1 MKIQEYLE
9 TKHVAFEEREH
20 VPAYTAQEV
29 AAQEHV
35 SGKMLAKAVIVK
47 ADDRFVLCVLPASYK
62 LDMEKVALAL
72 GADQVYLADET
83 DLAKLFPDS
92 EVGAEP
98 PFGNL
103 YDLPTLVDV
112 TLTNDKEIVFQAH
125 SHSRAIRMLFEDYQA
140 LVQPEIAD
148 ISIKSI

>member
-9 TKHVAFEEREH
+9 GKKVVFEVREH
-20 VPAYTAQEV
+20 APVYTAQEV
-29 AAQEHV
+29 AAQEHI

-47 ADDRFVLCVLPASYK
+47 ADENFVLCVLPASCK
-62 LDMEKVALAL
+62 LDLEKTAMAL

-83 DLAKLFPDS
+83 DLARLFPDS

-103 YDLPTLVDV
+103 YDLPTLVDSM
-112 TLTNDKEIVFQAH
+112 LALDKEIVFQAG
-125 SHSRAIRMLFEDYQA
+125 SHSKAIRMLFEDYRN
-140 LVQPEIAD
+140 LVQPDIAD
-148 ISIKSI
+148 IGIKAT